1 MNVKSMLSAP
11 LTTEQKAQLL
21 QQIMMHCLELQFQ
34 FNCTAAAGIQ
44 NYWHLLICPKYGVK
58 HSILWNINHCVYLH
72 CYDGLCSLFL
82 DAVHAQRIQHV
93 TLPRPVQRHTQWT
106 NCICLDFTLMGLCLM
121 SKIMLSGRYIWSLTQ
136 VSAQHIWP
144 RWLQFANCIDY
155 KTQCWPAGTQTTDQ
169 QFNTTLFGAERTLF
183 IHQVQHTLKYSC
195 YVYI

>member
-1 MNVKSMLSAP
+1 
-11 LTTEQKAQLL
+11 
-21 QQIMMHCLELQFQ
+21 
-34 FNCTAAAGIQ
+34 
-44 NYWHLLICPKYGVK
+44 
-58 HSILWNINHCVYLH
+58 
-72 CYDGLCSLFL
+72 
-82 DAVHAQRIQHV
+82 
-93 TLPRPVQRHTQWT
+93 
-106 NCICLDFTLMGLCLM
+106 MGLCLM

-195 YVYI
+195 YVYISNRAANCRNFIDNKTTQLHYGTEEVEKEYENGIRFNTNNTSVFKSAVLPFPAVAVNSVCVHHYCHCIECIKN